1 MDGEVRRKRLRGL
14 GESLCLCPL
23 QPAMRTRNVSS
34 ELVWGI
40 VKDNSSFLVKRR
52 QTGRCVSGNKGPQ
65 FTTEPG
71 NVAGINSYKYSGL
84 ANAKAVGLSAGASG
98 GAVLTTKT
106 RKSSRVS
113 KVRCPPPADCC
124 MLRARHPCACVCP
137 AAGEAV
143 QHRLHVARLP
153 ASCEDDQEGDGQLPA
168 RPAERCPHAPCTHP
182 SPPAHSSSDSRGA
195 HPPFVSRAAAL
206 AKWSVLHAAQK
217 RTEKAK

>member
-34 ELVWGI
+34 ELLWGI

-113 KVRCPPPADCC
+113 KVRCPPPAD
-124 MLRARHPCACVCP
+124 
-137 AAGEAV
+137 
-143 QHRLHVARLP
+143 
-153 ASCEDDQEGDGQLPA
+153 
-168 RPAERCPHAPCTHP
+168 
-182 SPPAHSSSDSRGA
+182 
-195 HPPFVSRAAAL
+195 
-206 AKWSVLHAAQK
+206 
-217 RTEKAK
+217 